1 MHPGEVPEG
10 SDLVKEYPGISV
22 AVDVVLFRRGD
33 PNQVLLILRGR
44 PPFMGRWALPGG
56 FVEMDED
63 LLTAARRELAE
74 ETGLT
79 GVALT
84 QLGAFGAVDRDP
96 RRRII
101 SITYWG
107 VIEQDLEVAAG
118 DDAARAAWH
127 PLTNLPP
134 LAFDHGEIL
143 NLARKRAGL

>member
-1 MHPGEVPEG
+1 MHPGEVPER

-96 RRRII
+96 RGRVI

-107 VIEQDLEVAAG
+107 VIEQDLDVAVG

-127 PLTNLPP
+127 PLTELPP

>member
-1 MHPGEVPEG
+1 MHPEEVPER

-107 VIEQDLEVAAG
+107 VIERDLEVAAG

>member
-1 MHPGEVPEG
+1 MHPGEVPER

-127 PLTNLPP
+127 PLTELPP